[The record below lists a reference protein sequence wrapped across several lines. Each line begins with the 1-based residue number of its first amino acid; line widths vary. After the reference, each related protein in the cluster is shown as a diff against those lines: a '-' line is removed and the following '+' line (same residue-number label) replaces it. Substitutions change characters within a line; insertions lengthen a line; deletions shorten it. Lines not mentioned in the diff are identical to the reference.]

1 MKDRPIIIVEEKDVQ
16 TFEYL
21 LPYQKEN
28 VLLVLNKIKMV
39 FSSFMLQNVM
49 RNEIYQFLIL

>member
-28 VLLVLNKIKMV
+28 VLVLNKIKLV
-39 FSSFMLQNVM
+39 FSSFML
-49 RNEIYQFLIL
+49 